1 MSIRTL
7 LVDDEPAA
15 LRGLA
20 KRLQGETDV
29 EIIGHCGDGA
39 SAVAAITQNQPD
51 LVFLDIQ
58 MPEISGFDVVESV
71 GLEQMPAV
79 IFVTAF
85 DQFAVRAFDVHAV
98 DYVLKPIDSERLRLA
113 LDRARRH
120 LGESREEPR
129 DSIAAALEDLGLRVS
144 RRWSRRLA
152 VKQNGRILLIDVNDV
167 DKVESSGN
175 YVEVFAGSRKHVL
188 RETLTGLMS
197 RLDPARFAQVS
208 RSSAVNIERVKELH
222 PMFNG
227 DFVVVLRDGTEVSGS
242 RRYRKAFERLM
253 E

>member
-20 KRLQGETDV
+20 QRLQGEADI
-29 EIIGHCGDGA
+29 EIIGHCADGA
-39 SAVAAITQNQPD
+39 AAVAAIVHDQPD

-58 MPEISGFDVVESV
+58 MPEINGFDVVESV
-71 GLEQMPAV
+71 GLEQMPAL

-98 DYVLKPIDSERLRLA
+98 DYVLKPIDNERLRLA
-113 LDRARRH
+113 LERARRH
-120 LGESREEPR
+120 FREAHDESRNA
-129 DSIAAALEDLGLRVS
+129 IAAALEELGLRIP
-144 RRWSRRLA
+144 RRWARRLA
-152 VKQNGRILLIDVNDV
+152 VKQNGRILLVDVEDV
-167 DKVESSGN
+167 DRLEASGN
-175 YVEVFAGSRKHVL
+175 YVEVFTGPRRHLL
-188 RETLTGLMS
+188 RETLTGLMG
-197 RLDPARFAQVS
+197 RLDPARFARIS

-227 DFVVVLRDGTEVSGS
+227 DFMVVLRDGTEVSGS
-242 RRYRKAFERLM
+242 RRHRDAFERLLV
-253 E
+253 